1 MRMDGYHGA
10 VLPDVWSM
18 DQCESL
24 DSRFLL
30 YETLT
35 ESGWLKLLWNFNN
48 TETHLLTFTN
58 TGPQQIG
65 NFIKKITLY
74 CKYLDKPFYKGLYN
88 SMKPDLQEQS
98 RSTRKKKKK
107 IKIWR

>member
-1 MRMDGYHGA
+1 MEY
-10 VLPDVWSM
+10 
-18 DQCESL
+18 
-24 DSRFLL
+24 
-30 YETLT
+30 
-35 ESGWLKLLWNFNN
+35 LKLLRNFNN

-88 SMKPDLQEQS
+88 SMKPSWQS
-98 RSTRKKKKK
+98 RSTKKKKKKK
-107 IKIWR
+107 IYI